1 MHESEFGYMTFT
13 HIQRRRGR
21 DGQSRQ
27 EYLQQLVE
35 EYKKADTP
43 DTKRKILATL
53 GNFAYDPINYGWLY
67 QEGVVE
73 LFIDALSNPG
83 GDDELQ
89 RIGVFGLCNNA
100 LDRRVQ
106 QRLANDEVVIGLCK
120 QIILANTK
128 YTSEFL
134 LSTVC
139 LLWHI
144 CTPDNINSIVSSELK
159 IALEGVRSSENVN
172 VPLHNMCSI
181 FLEDFF
187 FDAQKLTS
195 DEVLKESA
203 EELSEESNE
212 PMKEPLA
219 KRQRSS

>member
-1 MHESEFGYMTFT
+1 MFQTFT

-27 EYLQQLVE
+27 EYLQQLVD
-35 EYKKADTP
+35 EYKKADKP
-43 DTKRKILATL
+43 DTKRKLLASL

-67 QEGVVE
+67 QVGATD
-73 LFIDALSNPG
+73 LFVDALSNPG

-128 YTSEFL
+128 YSSEFL
-134 LSTVC
+134 LTTVC

-144 CTPDNINSIVSSELK
+144 CTPENINSIATSDLK
-159 IALEGVRSSENVN
+159 TALEGLCSSENAD

-181 FLEDFF
+181 FLKDFF
-187 FDAQKLTS
+187 FDVSKTAA
-195 DEVLKESA
+195 EVALKDSA
-203 EELSEESNE
+203 EELSDESNG
-212 PMKEPLA
+212 PAKEQLA